1 MDLDWVVLAVTGVFS
16 AGTGA
21 IIRALYTGRNT
32 SRRIGVEADG
42 IAAKTPA
49 EVDSIAIQGAEA
61 TVLMMQGVNQ
71 ALLTENQRLALQVEQ
86 RDKIIGRLELQLE
99 EYRSRVVA
107 AETALRAAN
116 EQYDEL
122 RHEIDNLQRD

>member
-1 MDLDWVVLAVTGVFS
+1 MDLNWVGLVVTGVLS

-21 IIRALYTGRNT
+21 IVREIYTGRNT

-71 ALLTENQRLALQVEQ
+71 ALIKENERLAKQVEQ
-86 RDKIIGRLELQLE
+86 RDLIIDRLETQLE
-99 EYRSRVVA
+99 EYRARVET

-116 EQYDEL
+116 QQYDVL
-122 RHEIDNLQRD
+122 RREIDDFRS